1 MTDQYRAGAAVA
13 PGQGPAHSP
22 DDYEIGDRNPAQD
35 IFVAERPWGQFQQFV
50 SNEQVTVKIITV
62 QPGHRLSLQR
72 HDHRGEMWQVLDVP
86 IDVTVG
92 ERTWS
97 AQPGETVWVPR
108 NSIHRMGNSG
118 TGRVA
123 CSRSASAT
131 STRATSSASRTTTS
145 AEDPAA
151 PRRQRTYAVRPR
163 RAAYVRLLGLSAPVG
178 PRPTSRR

>member
-1 MTDQYRAGAAVA
+1 MSDQQPAAAVVDHELD
-13 PGQGPAHSP
+13 AHQHAARLVAASHR
-22 DDYEIGDRNPAQD
+22 DEYDLGNRNPTED
-35 IFVAERPWGQFQQFV
+35 IFVAERPWGEFQQFV

-92 ERTWS
+92 DRTWS

-118 TGRVA
+118 EHPGRLLEVGFGHFDE
-123 CSRSASAT
+123 SDIERL
-131 STRATSSASRTTTS
+131 
-145 AEDPAA
+145 EDD
-151 PRRQRTYAVRPR
+151 
-163 RAAYVRLLGLSAPVG
+163 YVR
-178 PRPTSRR
+178 